1 MRTLLQGSIILL
13 IVALIVASWVLALAH
28 QLDWGA
34 LNVERYASLRGSL
47 YGAYTVVALSIG
59 VTGAGLLLAVFKK
72 EPQARK
78 VCSNAFTPGL
88 S

>member
-34 LNVERYASLRGSL
+34 LNVAQYPSLRGAL
-47 YGAYTVVALSIG
+47 PGAYTIAAVSASLAALGVVVA
-59 VTGAGLLLAVFKK
+59 VF
-72 EPQARK
+72 QR
-78 VCSNAFTPGL
+78 
-88 S
+88 